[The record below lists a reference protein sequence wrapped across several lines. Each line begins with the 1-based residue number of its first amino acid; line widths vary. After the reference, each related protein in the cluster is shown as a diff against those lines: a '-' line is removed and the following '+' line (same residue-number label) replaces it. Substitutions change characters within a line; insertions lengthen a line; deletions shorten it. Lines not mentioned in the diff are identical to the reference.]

1 MSSKAKAE
9 LNKELFNLIKD
20 VRIENFLNFI
30 DLIDLGGLVERNPD
44 MVLGELLNDVRI
56 VDVLELMKDYNVDAE
71 AS

>member
-1 MSSKAKAE
+1 MSNKAE
-9 LNKELFNLIKD
+9 LSKELFNLIKD

-30 DLIDLGGLVERNPD
+30 DLIDLDGLVERNPD

-56 VDVLELMKDYNVDAE
+56 VDVIELMKNYNIDVE